1 MSEIKKSD
9 PTLADLVR
17 WRGQVEKS
25 LLFWGDDYHK
35 PLGRPS
41 KLMRTVRWLYRKLF
55 TFEEIDAHRN
65 NL

>member
-17 WRGQVEKS
+17 RMEPVEKS

-35 PLGRPS
+35 PLGQPS
-41 KLMRTVRWLYRKLF
+41 KLRRMVRWLYRKLF
-55 TFEEIDAHRN
+55 TFDGIDAHRSS
-65 NL
+65 L